1 MKYSYYPGCAQHGTA
16 VDYRISVENVFRMLG
31 IELEEIKNWNCCGAL
46 HVPDRTVRV
55 ALSARSLAS
64 AKGLDMATPCN
75 LCYSNLMR
83 ASTALQDSALRTK
96 VNEALTEKYDGN
108 TKPKHLLEVIVKD
121 FGLPKVA
128 EKVRKPLK
136 IKAVPY
142 YGCLLT
148 RPENNFDSPEN
159 PKSLDSL
166 ISILGAEPVK
176 YYYKTKC
183 CGGPSILTNEDLALG
198 LAKDLFVMAKETGAD
213 CMVVTCPMCHLMLD
227 GKQKA
232 VESKYNIK
240 IDLPVIYFTQLM
252 GLAMGLDPKELG
264 LSKHLVPADKLI
276 AKIGG
281 NNDRK

>member
-16 VDYRISVENVFRMLG
+16 VDYRISVEAVFGHLG

-46 HVPDRTVRV
+46 HMPDRTVKT
-55 ALSARSLAS
+55 ALSARTLAS

-83 ASTALQDSALRTK
+83 TNTALQDNVLRTM

-121 FGLPKVA
+121 LGLPKLKELV
-128 EKVRKPLK
+128 KKPLK

-148 RPENNFDSPEN
+148 RPENNFDSPED
-159 PKSLDSL
+159 PKSLDNL
-166 ISILGAEPVK
+166 ISSLGAEPVK

-183 CGGPSILTNEDLALG
+183 CGGPILITNEDLALG
-198 LAKDLFVMAKETGAD
+198 LAKELLAMAKETGAD
-213 CMVVTCPMCHLMLD
+213 CIVVTCPMCHLALD
-227 GKQKA
+227 AKQKA
-232 VESKYNIK
+232 VEAKFNIK
-240 IDLPVIYFTQLM
+240 IDLPIIYFTQLM
-252 GLAMGLDPKELG
+252 GLALGFDQKELG
-264 LSKHLVPADKLI
+264 LSQHLVPTDKLI

-281 NNDRK
+281 K

>member
-46 HVPDRTVRV
+46 HVPDMTVRV
-55 ALSARSLAS
+55 ALSARTLAS

-83 ASTALQDSALRTK
+83 ASTALQDSALKTK
-96 VNEALTEKYDGN
+96 VNEALVEKYDGN

-121 FGLPKVA
+121 FGLPKLA

-136 IKAVPY
+136 IKVVPY

-183 CGGPSILTNEDLALG
+183 CGGPALLTNEDLALG
-198 LAKDLFVMAKETGAD
+198 LAKDLFIMAKETGAD

-232 VESKYNIK
+232 VESKYNLK
-240 IDLPVIYFTQLM
+240 IDMPVIYFTQLM
-252 GLAMGLDPKELG
+252 GLAMGIDPKELG
-264 LSKHLVPADKLI
+264 FSKHFVPVDKLI

-281 NNDRK
+281 K

>member
-55 ALSARSLAS
+55 ALSARTLAS

-83 ASTALQDSALRTK
+83 ASTALQDSVLRTK

-108 TKPKHLLEVIVKD
+108 TRPKHLLEVIVKD
-121 FGLPKVA
+121 FGLPKLA

-159 PKSLDSL
+159 PKTLDSL
-166 ISILGAEPVK
+166 ISTLGAESVK

-183 CGGPSILTNEDLALG
+183 CGGPALLTNEDIALG

-227 GKQKA
+227 AKQKA

-240 IDLPVIYFTQLM
+240 IDMPVIYFTQLM
-252 GLAMGLDPKELG
+252 GLAMGIDQKELG
-264 LSKHLVPADKLI
+264 FSKHFVSADKLI

-281 NNDRK
+281 K

>member
-16 VDYRISVENVFRMLG
+16 VDYRISVEAVFGRLG

-46 HVPDRTVRV
+46 HVPDRTVKT
-55 ALSARSLAS
+55 ALGARTLAS

-83 ASTALQDSALRTK
+83 TNTALQDNVLRTM

-108 TKPKHLLEVIVKD
+108 TKTKHLLEVIVKD
-121 FGLPKVA
+121 LGLQKLMEFV
-128 EKVRKPLK
+128 KQPLK

-148 RPENNFDSPEN
+148 RPENNFDSPED
-159 PKSLDSL
+159 PKSLDNL
-166 ISILGAEPVK
+166 ISSLGAEPVK

-183 CGGPSILTNEDLALG
+183 CAGPILITNEDLALG
-198 LAKDLFVMAKETGAD
+198 LAKELLAMAKETGAD
-213 CMVVTCPMCHLMLD
+213 CIVVTCPMCHLQLD
-227 GKQKA
+227 AKQKA
-232 VESKYNIK
+232 VEAKFNIK
-240 IDLPVIYFTQLM
+240 IDLPIIYFTQLM
-252 GLAMGLDPKELG
+252 GLAMGFDPKELG
-264 LSKHLVPADKLI
+264 LSRHLVPTDKLI

-281 NNDRK
+281 K